1 MKLKDK
7 IALVTGGSSGIGE
20 ATAVRFA
27 AEGASVA
34 VVGSSDLAKAE
45 SVAEKIRGAG
55 GTAKA
60 FVADVTDV
68 AAIRKMVAD
77 VKAEF
82 GRIDVL
88 VNSAGVFYQTALGD
102 TTEADYDRTMDVN
115 VKGTFFT
122 IDAVAPIMK
131 EQGGG
136 KIINLSSVLG
146 VMGMGTYSVYCASK
160 AAVNY
165 MTKATAI
172 ELAPHNIRVNAIL
185 PGNTATPMNLAI
197 RTQPEYAQ
205 LLEFM
210 AGRTPSNRTY
220 SEPEEM
226 ASAAVFMASDDSPG
240 MYGALLVLD
249 EGFSLGM

>member
-1 MKLKDK
+1 MKLKNK
-7 IALVTGGSSGIGE
+7 VALVTGGSSGIGE

-45 SVAEKIRGAG
+45 AVVKSIEASG

-68 AAIRKMVAD
+68 AAIRKVVAD
-77 VKAEF
+77 VKAAF
-82 GRIDVL
+82 GRIDIL
-88 VNSAGVFYQTALGD
+88 VNSAGVFYQTALGE
-102 TTEADYDRTMDVN
+102 TSEADYDRTMDVN
-115 VKGTFFT
+115 VKGTFFA

-146 VMGMGTYSVYCASK
+146 VMGMGTYSVYSASK

-165 MTKATAI
+165 MTKSTAI
-172 ELAPHNIRVNAIL
+172 ELAPHNIAVNAIL

-210 AGRTPSNRTY
+210 GGRTPSNRTY
-220 SEPEEM
+220 SEATDM
-226 ASAAVFMASDDSPG
+226 AAAAVFMASDENPA

-249 EGFSLGM
+249 EGFSLGI